1 MHKRSKSI
9 SAKMSAKRSS
19 KRSPSKKMRASKMHI
34 LRGGWHFVDTG
45 EIRIREY
52 LKALEQ
58 LWETNKNDPLLTE
71 TREVYK
77 RTKPAVFLTK
87 EAKILY
93 KQKLLMPLAYK
104 LFDEE
109 RTAKGKL
116 WNKKRFD
123 AMTPEKQENYLSI
136 QKKID
141 DDYEE
146 QRRRNP
152 YVHVERQYGPYM

>member
-1 MHKRSKSI
+1 
-9 SAKMSAKRSS
+9 MSAKRSA
-19 KRSPSKKMRASKMHI
+19 KKSPSKKMR
-34 LRGGWHFVDTG
+34 GGWHFIDTG

-58 LWETNKNDPLLTE
+58 LWETNKNDPLLAE

-77 RTKPAVFLTK
+77 RTKPAVFLTN
-87 EAKILY
+87 EAKKLY

-116 WNKKRFD
+116 WEKKRFD
-123 AMTPEKQENYLSI
+123 AMTPEKQEEYLSRE
-136 QKKID
+136 KKID

-146 QRRRNP
+146 QWKNKK
-152 YVHVERQYGPYM
+152 YFHVERKYGAYM